1 MAKNYVQD
9 GSAITLIAPTGGV
22 KSGQVVVIEQLVVV
36 ALVDA
41 AKDELFAA
49 RTDGVWSVPCTAS
62 LKAGAKVSW
71 LTDKLVADGTALSI
85 PAGKLIAA
93 EAGGYAELRLSN

>member
-9 GSAITLIAPTGGV
+9 GSTITQIAPTGGV
-22 KSGQVVVIEQLVVV
+22 TSGQVVVIDQLVVV

-41 AKDELFAA
+41 VAGEPFAC

-71 LTDKLVADGTALSI
+71 LTNKLVADGTASSI
-85 PAGKLIAA
+85 PAGKLIGT
-93 EAGGYAELRLSN
+93 EVGGYAELRLSN